1 LKRRA
6 HNFFQQ
12 FHDETMVRTAA
23 PTSLRKRV
31 ALQLFVYLVFLP
43 LIGSLSAAEI
53 NFDQQI
59 APLFA
64 SKCLD
69 CHNSREPKGHLD
81 LSTKKNAYS
90 GGDSGIILTAG
101 KIDESYLWD
110 RVANN
115 EMPPKHPLSVD
126 EKQILKQWIAEGAK
140 WGTDPIDPF
149 AFTTDSR
156 AGYDWW
162 ALQSLQRQQ
171 APPVKGHPIDA
182 FVHERMKSHGITQ
195 SSPADKRTLIRRLS
209 FDLIGLPPT
218 PDEVKAFVNDNSPD
232 AYEKLINRLLASPH
246 YGERWARHWLDLARF
261 GESQGFERD
270 KLRDN
275 AWPYRDWVINALNG
289 DMPYDQFA
297 RLQLAGDVLHPG
309 DADAITATGF
319 LVAGA
324 YDEVGQSQQSAAM
337 RAVVRQDE
345 LEDYIGTVGQT
356 FLGLTINCARCHD
369 HKFDPIT
376 QVEYYRLASAL
387 SGIRHGERPLK
398 TKEMQQ
404 QIQVAQQELKQIRS
418 SISGLLD
425 PVREQI
431 LSERKSAVKLKNL
444 PKPISRWTFENDF
457 RDEVGTL
464 HGTTH
469 GGAKL
474 DDGKLILNGTDA
486 YVSTATLPV
495 SLTAKT
501 LEAWVQL
508 DNLTQRG
515 GGVISLQDSA
525 GNLFDAIVFGE
536 KTPGH
541 WMAGSNSFARTKTF
555 SGHPDQEAGKQLV
568 HVAIVYDKEG
578 NIHGYRNGVP
588 YGKPYKSSGPITFS
602 AGQSQ
607 IVFGLRHG
615 TSAGGNRML
624 AGKIEQ
630 AQLYD
635 RALSTEEIA
644 QTAGLFNILTRP
656 QLLAKLSDTQKQQL
670 TKWEA
675 AAVQFTEQIKS
686 LSSRRVYAVTPRQ
699 PAVSHLLLRGNP
711 GTPAEVVTPG
721 GIASLQ
727 TVSAEFELSADA
739 PEAERRKELAEWITS
754 YKNPLFARV
763 IVNRL
768 WHYHFGRGLVTSPND
783 FGFNGA
789 RPTHPQLLDFLAQ
802 YLIDH
807 NWSLKAVHKMIV
819 TSDTYRQSSKP
830 RPDMMKVDA
839 GNQWFWRYSPQRLE
853 AEVVRDAMLRVTG
866 TLNPQLGGPSYRNF
880 ETFNRNSQFYVM
892 KDKTGPEY
900 HRRTIYRMWVRS
912 GRNQLLD
919 ALDCPD
925 PSTTTPDRAVTTTP
939 TQSLSLLNN
948 SFVLRMADELA
959 TRIENE
965 QHPTTAAN
973 VSAAYLWVLQRK
985 PKPKEM
991 TLAVP
996 FVEEHGLPAL
1006 GRILFNTNEF
1016 LFAE

>member
-1 LKRRA
+1 
-6 HNFFQQ
+6 
-12 FHDETMVRTAA
+12 MVRTAN
-23 PTSLRKRV
+23 PTPLRKRV
-31 ALQLFVYLVFLP
+31 SQQFCVYMLFLSM
-43 LIGSLSAAEI
+43 ISSLSAAEI
-53 NFDQQI
+53 NFDKQV

-69 CHNSREPKGHLD
+69 CHNSREAKGNLD
-81 LSTKKNAYS
+81 LSTKKNAFA
-90 GGDSGIILTAG
+90 GGDSGVVLTAG
-101 KIDESYLWD
+101 NIKESYLWD
-110 RVANN
+110 RIADD
-115 EMPPKHPLSVD
+115 EMPPKHPLSAD
-126 EKQILKQWIAEGAK
+126 EKQILKQWISEGAR
-140 WGTDPIDPF
+140 WGADPIDPF

-162 ALQSLQRQQ
+162 ALQPLR
-171 APPVKGHPIDA
+171 VK
-182 FVHERMKSHGITQ
+182 Q
-195 SSPADKRTLIRRLS
+195 SSPAAGHPVDTFVREKMDPQGVKQSPPVNKRTLIRRLS

-218 PDEVKAFVNDNSPD
+218 PAEVESFMNDNSPE
-232 AYEKLINRLLASPH
+232 AYKTLVNRLLASPH

-270 KLRDN
+270 KIRNN
-275 AWPYRDWVINALNG
+275 AWPYRDWVINAFND

-309 DADAITATGF
+309 DADALTATGF

-324 YDEVGQSQQSAAM
+324 YDEVGQSQQSLAM

-404 QIQVAQQELKQIRS
+404 QIQLAQQELKQIRS

-431 LSERKSAVKLKNL
+431 LAERKSAVKLKNL
-444 PKPISRWTFENDF
+444 PQPISRWTFENDL
-457 RDEVGTL
+457 RDEIGTL
-464 HGTTH
+464 HGTAH

-474 DDGKLILNGTDA
+474 DNGKLIVNGTDA

-541 WMAGSNSFARTKTF
+541 WMAGSNSFARTKSF
-555 SGHPDQEAGKQLV
+555 NGRPDEEADKQLL
-568 HVAIVYDKEG
+568 HVAIVYDNEG
-578 NIHGYRNGVP
+578 NIQGYRNGVP
-588 YGKPYKSSGPITFS
+588 YGKPYQSDGPVMFS
-602 AGQSQ
+602 AGQAQ
-607 IVFGLRHG
+607 LVFGLRHG
-615 TSAGGNRML
+615 ISAGGNRTL

-656 QLLAKLSDTQKQQL
+656 QLLAKLSETQKQQL
-670 TKWEA
+670 TEWETA
-675 AAVQFTEQIKS
+675 AIHLTEEIKS

-699 PAVSHLLLRGNP
+699 PEVSHLLLRGNT

-739 PEAERRKELAEWITS
+739 SEAERRKELAEWITS
-754 YKNPLFARV
+754 DRNPLFARV

-768 WHYHFGRGLVTSPND
+768 WHYHFGRGLVASPND

-802 YLIDH
+802 YLIDQ
-807 NWSLKAVHKMIV
+807 NWSLKAVHKLIV

-830 RPDMMKVDA
+830 RPDMMKIDA
-839 GNQWFWRYSPQRLE
+839 GNQWLWRYSPQRLE

-866 TLNPQLGGPSYRNF
+866 TLNPQMGGPSYRNF
-880 ETFNRNSQFYVM
+880 ETFNHNSQFYVM

-925 PSTTTPDRAVTTTP
+925 PSTTTPNRAVTTTP

-959 TRIENE
+959 TRIVNE
-965 QHPTTAAN
+965 QHTTTASK
-973 VSAAYLWVLQRK
+973 VTAAYQWALQRE
-985 PKPKEM
+985 PNPKEL